1 MADGREKQRALI
13 LLKPFDFLYHQPYV
27 TLADFDY
34 PFKAL

>member
-1 MADGREKQRALI
+1 LILAI

-27 TLADFDY
+27 TLADFGY